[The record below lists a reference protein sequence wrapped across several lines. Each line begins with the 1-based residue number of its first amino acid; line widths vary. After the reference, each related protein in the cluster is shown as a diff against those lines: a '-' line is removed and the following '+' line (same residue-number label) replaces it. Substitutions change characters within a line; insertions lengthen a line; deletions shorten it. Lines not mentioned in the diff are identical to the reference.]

1 MPQPYAPSAAARAV
15 VTRLA
20 EPQPVRALHPVAG
33 RFVYAL
39 RLVALHE
46 RARTDPVPELTQRLG
61 QITIAIKTL
70 QLLESVSQA
79 WPERVSVRRFCCGCL
94 SHDELTLG
102 RMVEAAWRGD
112 EVEFGKQLHGLVRPD
127 RIERIWFHAVD
138 LVMAEA
144 QFV

>member
-70 QLLESVSQA
+70 QL
-79 WPERVSVRRFCCGCL
+79 P
-94 SHDELTLG
+94 
-102 RMVEAAWRGD
+102 
-112 EVEFGKQLHGLVRPD
+112 
-127 RIERIWFHAVD
+127 
-138 LVMAEA
+138 
-144 QFV
+144 